1 MTFFS
6 WRAPT
11 EPSIRIPSATWCD
24 MKGLPSILLRV
35 FCVGAGDGP
44 GRFFR
49 ILMTAASSSD
59 MPRFEVASVGG
70 GAAAAQRCV

>member
-1 MTFFS
+1 
-6 WRAPT
+6 
-11 EPSIRIPSATWCD
+11 

-70 GAAAAQRCV
+70 GAAAAQ